1 MGCKQQANRG
11 ANSKQKKKKNK
22 KEKRKKWNGTKR
34 WDPRRLANGAT
45 PRCAPGPHY
54 TAAAGG
60 GQYGKACSNH
70 WPSAMFP

>member
-11 ANSKQKKKKNK
+11 ANSKQKKKEKI
-22 KEKRKKWNGTKR
+22 KRKNGIGQKR
-34 WDPRRLANGAT
+34 WDPRRPTNGAT
-45 PRCAPGPHY
+45 SRGAPGLHY